1 MKILFLFLLSISC
14 AVEQTATVSGI
25 EDVELIRARCAN
37 GSSEEVTLEDLQ
49 SGRVCKTK
57 NFMNFCRQLFADD
70 LSDEQKANIVHTV
83 SVLKEYVGSDD
94 CKDAFNNL
102 KKQSFI
108 SLRDKGIVNVAP
120 FAGLNNL
127 RHLDLSDNEI
137 RDISPLT
144 SLKKLVVL
152 AVNSNK
158 LTKMKL
164 VDMPKLRRLY
174 LSNNAIDDLS
184 WIRGLIN
191 LRRLVLDNSEFV
203 ADDYQGI
210 TSLEGVQHATRLD
223 HLEVAGV
230 ELKDASQ
237 IEGLT
242 LFRTINLSN
251 NQLTTMPNLQAAHY
265 LKKIDISVNQL
276 ENVDFIAGNR
286 TLHAID
292 FSDNQIKAISAVEDL
307 TNLQQARFAGNVIVD
322 LEPLAKLHD
331 LEHLDLGRNA
341 IQDLTPL
348 QRLHQLVVTAED
360 FVDNP
365 IVTCPHQA
373 VSDNL
378 RDYCASVGN
387 DGR

>member
-14 AVEQTATVSGI
+14 AVEQDAVVSGV
-25 EDVELIRARCAN
+25 EDVELIKVRCAN
-37 GSSEEVTLEDLQ
+37 GSNEELSLEDFQ
-49 SGRVCKTK
+49 AGRVCNTK

-70 LSDEQKANIVHTV
+70 LADEQKANIIHTV
-83 SVLKEYVGSDD
+83 SVLKQYVGSED

-127 RHLDLSDNEI
+127 RHLDLSENEI
-137 RDISPLT
+137 RDISPLA
-144 SLKKLVVL
+144 SLKNLVVL

-158 LTKMKL
+158 LTKMEI
-164 VDMPKLRRLY
+164 VDMPRLRRLY
-174 LSNNAIDDLS
+174 LSNNAITDLG

-203 ADDYQGI
+203 AEDYQGI
-210 TSLEGVQHATRLD
+210 ASLEGVQHATRLD
-223 HLEVAGV
+223 HIEVVGV

-242 LFRTINLSN
+242 LFRTIDLHA

-265 LKKIDISVNQL
+265 LKKIDLSSNQL

-292 FSDNQIKAISAVEDL
+292 FSDNQIEVISAVEDL

-322 LEPLAKLHD
+322 LGPLAELDD
-331 LEHLDLGRNA
+331 LEQLDISRNA
-341 IQDLTPL
+341 IKDLTPL

-365 IVTCPHQA
+365 IVTCPRQA

-378 RDYCASVGN
+378 RDYCVNVAN